1 MIPPIGPGGK
11 TLRGLGAGSWQ
22 IQAAIVGLKRARC
35 SLTASRITL
44 SFSHCQ
50 HLGVRYGRRESCH
63 RTSDRC
69 DEHPAGG
76 TSGSAEACGEESPA
90 GCKEGRQE
98 GRADEEGRRQES
110 QDVSKEI
117 REESAQEGESQEKEG
132 KESEALR
139 SNDLSSLR
147 RRAPTKNAI
156 AISAMPLDYDKLLNW
171 RPPEVRQKLARKDTI
186 LYALGLGLGA
196 DPMDERQLRFVYEKD
211 LLALPTIATVL
222 ASPAFW
228 MKAPE
233 FGLDW
238 HKILHGEEAFEIST
252 PIPAEGELI
261 GRTRVA
267 AIVDKGAD
275 KGALAL
281 IERTISEAQTGQT
294 IATVKSTAFMRS
306 YGGFGGPSGPTPELH
321 QLPNRAPDLTCDA
334 PTLPQAALI
343 YRLSGDYNPLHADP
357 EVARQGGFRQPILH
371 GLCSLGIAGHAILK
385 TVCNYN
391 PGRLKSLKL
400 RFSLPVHPGETIR
413 TEIWVDGSS
422 VSFRARVV
430 ERDVIVLNNGLAMI
444 E

>member
-1 MIPPIGPGGK
+1 
-11 TLRGLGAGSWQ
+11 
-22 IQAAIVGLKRARC
+22 
-35 SLTASRITL
+35 
-44 SFSHCQ
+44 
-50 HLGVRYGRRESCH
+50 
-63 RTSDRC
+63 
-69 DEHPAGG
+69 
-76 TSGSAEACGEESPA
+76 
-90 GCKEGRQE
+90 
-98 GRADEEGRRQES
+98 
-110 QDVSKEI
+110 
-117 REESAQEGESQEKEG
+117 
-132 KESEALR
+132 
-139 SNDLSSLR
+139 
-147 RRAPTKNAI
+147 
-156 AISAMPLDYDKLLNW
+156 
-171 RPPEVRQKLARKDTI
+171 
-186 LYALGLGLGA
+186 
-196 DPMDERQLRFVYEKD
+196 
-211 LLALPTIATVL
+211 
-222 ASPAFW
+222 

-357 EVARQGGFRQPILH
+357 EIAGQGGFRQPILH

-391 PGRLKSLKL
+391 PSRLKSLKL
-400 RFSLPVHPGETIR
+400 RFSLSVHPGETIR